1 MTNSFALVFA
11 NIDNSTMDLF
21 TAERSICA
29 LPFGARYRLIDFT
42 LSNLVN
48 SGVDTVGV
56 TVREKYQSLLDHIG
70 TARDWDLDR
79 RSGGLTFLPPF
90 AFNSATP
97 YDTKLKA
104 LIGSESYLRAKHA
117 EYVFLCE
124 PDVVGNMD
132 LDSFGEKHVESGN
145 DITYLTV
152 RRDGKN
158 HHGTFKTGLVTDEN
172 GFVTEF
178 LKAKDPRAERLSIGV
193 CVMKRSLLLDLTVAG
208 RLNNYRHFDNEMI
221 PRLLENLKVGVCDHE
236 GYVAKIRTGNDYYR
250 VSMDLLD
257 SDVRKDVFFRY
268 GHIFTKTYADVPVLY
283 GLDSDV
289 KESLIADGSSV
300 GGVVRQSII
309 FRRVKLGK
317 NTRIESSIVMP
328 DSVIED
334 GAELRYVI
342 TDKDVRVTSG
352 AKIIGEPG
360 RPRLLL
366 KGQTYSE

>member
-1 MTNSFALVFA
+1 VTNSFALVFA

-21 TAERSICA
+21 TAVRSVGA

-56 TVREKYQSLLDHIG
+56 AVREKYQSLLDHIG

-90 AFNSATP
+90 AFDQETP

-104 LIGSESYLRAKHA
+104 LIGSESYLRNNHA

-124 PDVVGNMD
+124 PDVVGNAD
-132 LDSFGEKHVESGN
+132 LDGLWEAYMENGD

-152 RRDGKN
+152 RCAGIN
-158 HHGTFKTGLVTDEN
+158 HHGSFKTGLRTDGN
-172 GFVTEF
+172 GRVTEI
-178 LKAKDPRAERLSIGV
+178 LKADDPAAERLSVGV
-193 CVMKRSLLLDLTVAG
+193 CVMKRSLLLDLTVAAK
-208 RLNNYRHFDNEMI
+208 LNNYKYFDNDMI
-221 PRLLENLKVGVCDHE
+221 PRLMENLKIGVFDHE
-236 GYVAKIRTGNDYYR
+236 GYVAKIRTRSDYYNA
-250 VSMDLLD
+250 SMDLLK
-257 SDVRKDVFFRY
+257 SDVRRDVFFRY

-300 GGVVRQSII
+300 GGTVHQSII

-317 NTRIESSIVMP
+317 GSRIVSSIVMP
-328 DSVIED
+328 DSVVED

-342 TDKDVRVTSG
+342 TDKDVRVTAG
-352 AKIIGEPG
+352 AKIIGEPD
-360 RPRLLL
+360 RPRILI